1 MNILQ
6 GEFVLPL
13 SGRSINQKD
22 KNLFININNIEELG
36 VEDPSVHSIENLPTT
51 NRGRS
56 LENLLIAN
64 RVGYLVSFE
73 RLLQVDW
80 LLRHRPIK
88 GQSIEG
94 LSNTV
99 ADRKNRASEN
109 DFEGDGII
117 LAIIETVKKKIK
129 N

>member
-1 MNILQ
+1 MNLYCPIP
-6 GEFVLPL
+6 EDPL
-13 SGRSINQKD
+13 
-22 KNLFININNIEELG
+22 IEKSELG

-64 RVGYLVSFE
+64 RVGYLMSFE

-99 ADRKNRASEN
+99 ADRKNMASEN

-117 LAIIETVKKKIK
+117 LAIMEIVKKKIK